1 MDKEVLRNQLEDFRK
16 IIVTDGGDFE
26 IMELQE
32 NYLKLKIKGKKNK
45 KRSRE
50 NLHALIKYTLQ
61 KKFPD
66 EKITLEFEHWE
77 VPDEESWLDNIK
89 KFFKIGSK

>member
-16 IIVTDGGDFE
+16 IILTDGGDFE

-50 NLHALIKYTLQ
+50 NLYALIKYTLQ

-66 EKITLEFEHWE
+66 ENITLEFEHWE
-77 VPDEESWLDNIK
+77 VPDEENWLDNIK